1 MVNARLLLALLVAA
15 PGLAA
20 AAPAAPAAA
29 GVKVAIVPGVAVN
42 LDSGRVDALAQDLAE
57 ALSAQL
63 EVDAVGGLDVRRE
76 LPTDGLR
83 PDCVTTPAC
92 TADVAKRTGASQ
104 LLFVVMVGSGNT
116 VTVDTTWVDPATGQ
130 SAARPAIDLS
140 STTDDD
146 AKAKF
151 STVAAQLLPD
161 APVRPKPAQGGSTVV
176 HVGIHGQASAATPRH
191 FSPPSLVTAGLAVVG
206 LGVGIGF
213 GLEARSSYHACQ
225 LDCTSNDYESRTG
238 TIRTDAAVA
247 DIGFV
252 VATGAAIA
260 TAVLWATSG
269 ESPHVVVAP
278 MTGGVAL
285 TAMGRF

>member
-1 MVNARLLLALLVAA
+1 MVNARLLLALLVAV

-20 AAPAAPAAA
+20 AAPAGPR
-29 GVKVAIVPGVAVN
+29 VKVAVVPGLAVN

-76 LPTDGLR
+76 LPADGLP

-116 VTVDTTWVDPATGQ
+116 VQVDTTWVEPATGQ

-151 STVAAQLLPD
+151 SAVAPQLLPD
-161 APVRPKPAQGGSTVV
+161 APVKPKPTQGTIV
-176 HVGIHGQASAATPRH
+176 HLGIDGQAGPATPRH
-191 FSPPSLVTAGLAVVG
+191 FSAPSLATAGLAVVG

-213 GLEARSSYHACQ
+213 GLQARSAYHACQ
-225 LDCTSNDYESRTG
+225 LDCTSKDYESRTG

-278 MTGGVAL
+278 TTGGVAL

>member
-20 AAPAAPAAA
+20 AAPEAAPA
-29 GVKVAIVPGVAVN
+29 GPRVKVAIVPGVAVN

-76 LPTDGLR
+76 LPTDGLP
-83 PDCVTTPAC
+83 PDCVTKPAC

-104 LLFVVMVGSGNT
+104 LLFIVMVGSGTT
-116 VTVDTTWVDPATGQ
+116 VTVDTTWVQPSTGQ

-151 STVAAQLLPD
+151 STAAAQLLPD
-161 APVRPKPAQGGSTVV
+161 APIRPKPTAGTVL
-176 HVGIHGQASAATPRH
+176 HVGIHGQASASTPRH
-191 FSPPSLVTAGLAVVG
+191 FSPPSLATAGLAVVG

-225 LDCTSNDYESRTG
+225 LDCTTKDYESRTG

-247 DIGFV
+247 DIGFA